1 MNSSD
6 DFIALVES
14 CSGNQC
20 CGVTVSE
27 KIDFI
32 VNNVAYFENQIFAN
46 VIKNNILNIPI
57 HTQYDLD
64 RFCKAIYDAQELMC
78 QMMLGNTI
86 TMK

>member
-1 MNSSD
+1 MNSPD
-6 DFIALVES
+6 DFITLVES

-20 CGVTVSE
+20 CDATLCE

-78 QMMLGNTI
+78 QMMLGNTTTI
-86 TMK
+86 K